1 MLFTKSHRMRQ
12 GKGMKASRTKHYQRW
27 TYRILTSVIC
37 VAFFGFFVVVWQ
49 VHAFDLQ
56 NALQKVPDKA
66 LATPVQSQA
75 APVGSTGASPS
86 VNSSSKPDRWSDGD
100 VVSALSSFYQTI
112 ITLMGFLLGVI
123 GILAVIT
130 LRFLSKTAAEDIA
143 HQAAKEAMGYYL
155 ETRQS
160 GDNVKYAVEETG
172 LAYQLENLEKDIES
186 IKSILRKIKRRSTV
200 GRDDEDLDGNIV
212 PGSGSKEH

>member
-1 MLFTKSHRMRQ
+1 MLFTKSQRMRQ

-56 NALQKVPDKA
+56 DALHKVPDKA
-66 LATPVQSQA
+66 LATPAKSQV

-86 VNSSSKPDRWSDGD
+86 VNASSKPDRWSDGD

-123 GILAVIT
+123 GILAVLT
-130 LRFLSKTAAEDIA
+130 LRFLSKSAAEDMA
-143 HQAAKEAMGYYL
+143 HEAAKEAMRHYL
-155 ETRQS
+155 ETRQF
-160 GDNVKYAVEETG
+160 GENVKYAIEETG
-172 LAYQLENLEKDIES
+172 LAYEIEDLA
-186 IKSILRKIKRRSTV
+186 KKMEAIKRIVEKKGSI
-200 GRDDEDLDGNIV
+200 GQDDEQVDGV
-212 PGSGSKEH
+212 VT